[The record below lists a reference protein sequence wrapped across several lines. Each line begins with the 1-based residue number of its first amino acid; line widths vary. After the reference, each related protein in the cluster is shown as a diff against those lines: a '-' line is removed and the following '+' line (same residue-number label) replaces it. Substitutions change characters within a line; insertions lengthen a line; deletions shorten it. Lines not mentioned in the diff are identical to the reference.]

1 MTINF
6 HPNKKQWMAVELLN
20 DNSTKEILYGGGA
33 SGGKTFLGCAW
44 IIMSCLRYPETRW
57 LIGRSKLN
65 TLKNTTLKTFNDILK
80 DWKLVDKFKINYQT
94 NTITCHNG
102 SEILLKDLFSYP
114 SDPEFDSLGSLEI
127 TGAFLD
133 EANQIAYKAFEI
145 VNTRIRYKLS
155 YYGISGKCLL
165 SCNPSKGWIYTTFYK
180 PHIDMTLP
188 LWRKYIPALATDNPN
203 TEPSYIES
211 LMRATEATKQR
222 LLWGSWD
229 YSDDID
235 SLFRYSD
242 LINMRRVPP
251 DEGGE
256 FYLTCDIARL
266 GKDSTLLI
274 VWRGLTIME
283 IIQLEGVTTD
293 ISANKI
299 GDICRRWNI
308 LMRNVIIDGDG
319 LGVGVID
326 QLKGVVSF
334 INGSRAIESGG
345 KPTNY
350 QNLKSQ
356 CYYLLAEYIERGKI
370 SCSSNINNETFE
382 ALCQE
387 LGVIKQKDID
397 GDGKLM
403 VIPKDVMK
411 RILGRSP
418 DIADSVMFRMWYE
431 LNNVATRTFSVGGG
445 KRW

>member
-1 MTINF
+1 MEITFKPTI
-6 HPNKKQWMAVELLN
+6 KQFITWEYLN
-20 DNSTKEILYGGGA
+20 DKTTTEVLFGGA
-33 SGGKTFLGCAW
+33 AGGAKSYLGCAW
-44 IIMSCLRYPETRW
+44 LIISCMAYPRTRW
-57 LIGRSKLN
+57 LMGRSKLN
-65 TLKNTTLKTFNDILK
+65 ILRNTTLKTFKDIVSSWGLNSEIN
-80 DWKLVDKFKINYQT
+80 INYQS
-94 NTITCHNG
+94 NTIYFLNG
-102 SEILLKDLFSYP
+102 SEIIMKDLFYYP
-114 SDPEFDSLGSLEI
+114 SDADFDSLGSLEI
-127 TGAFLD
+127 TGAFID
-133 EANQIAYKAFEI
+133 EVSQVSHKAFEV
-145 VNTRIRYKLS
+145 VNTRIRYKLAE
-155 YYGISGKCLL
+155 YNLIPKILM
-165 SCNPSKGWIYTTFYK
+165 SCNPSKGWLYGEFYK
-180 PHIDMTLP
+180 PSLDGTIKEY
-188 LWRKYIPALATDNPN
+188 RKYVSALPGDNP
-203 TEPSYIES
+203 YIDPNYVIQLRKAS
-211 LMRATEATKQR
+211 RAIQQR
-222 LLWGSWD
+222 LLFGNWD

-235 SLFRYSD
+235 SLFRYTD
-242 LINMRRVPP
+242 LLNMRRVPL
-251 DEGGE
+251 DEDGE

-274 VWRGLTIME
+274 VWKGLTIME

-293 ISANKI
+293 ISAAKI

-308 LMRNVIIDGDG
+308 PMRNVIIDGDG

-370 SCSSNINNETFE
+370 SLSSNISNETFE

-431 LNNVATRTFSVGGG
+431 LKNTPNRTFSVGSG